1 MYLRM
6 WNYPLLGSDFGPVLE
21 TTANLDGFFGGLN
34 GKDRAL
40 AGFAPRIDITEE
52 RERYRLVAELPGVK
66 KDDVSLKIEDGVLT
80 IRGTRKPA
88 AEESARVVLHE
99 RPTGEFERSLQLPD
113 DVNTGLIGA
122 VLADGVLTVDL
133 PKHEQHLPRE
143 IRIR

>member
-1 MYLRM
+1 MYFRV
-6 WNYPLLGSDFGPVLE
+6 WNHPLLGSDFGSVLE
-21 TTANLDGFFGGLN
+21 TTAILDGFFGGLN
-34 GKDRAL
+34 GNDRAP

-66 KDDVSLKIEDGVLT
+66 KDDVSLKIENGVLT

-88 AEESARVVLHE
+88 AEESAKLVLHE
-99 RPTGEFERSLQLPD
+99 RPSGEFERSLLLPD
-113 DVNTGLIGA
+113 DVDTGMIGA

-143 IRIR
+143 IQIR